1 MAWGL
6 VMESIGDT
14 LRNARLRRGID
25 LEQVVAATKI
35 RLHHLEAMEADQFE
49 RLPGGLF
56 ARSFLRQYAHLL
68 DLDEGELITSL
79 DQQFRVPDPA
89 PEQSLKPGFRRT
101 RHAPAFVWSML
112 ALASLAAFHFW
123 DSHRNRSLEA
133 GIRIGMSR
141 STGGASREAVAPA
154 PPPATPPP
162 ATPPPATLE
171 PQSQESGPMHVALTA
186 TEPVWVSVKWDG
198 GSTYTGTLD
207 AQQSREID
215 FASEMAVL
223 VGNAGGLRILLNGR
237 PVGPIGARGQVQS
250 LRLTSAGVRVV
261 PRTSASPSDE

>member
-1 MAWGL
+1 
-6 VMESIGDT
+6 MESIGDT

-56 ARSFLRQYAHLL
+56 ARSFLQQYARLL
-68 DLDEGELITSL
+68 DLDERALITSL
-79 DQQFRVPDPA
+79 DQQFKVPDPA
-89 PEQSLKPGFRRT
+89 PEQGLKPDVRPS
-101 RHAPAFVWSML
+101 RHAPAFVWMML
-112 ALASLAAFHFW
+112 ALASLAAFHLW
-123 DSHRNRSLEA
+123 DSYHNRSLEA
-133 GIRIGMSR
+133 GTRIGICP
-141 STGGASREAVAPA
+141 STGQASREAVAPA

-162 ATPPPATLE
+162 ATPQ

-198 GSTYTGTLD
+198 GSSYTGTLD
-207 AQQSREID
+207 VQQSREID

-250 LRLTSAGVRVV
+250 LRLTPAGVRFV
-261 PRTSASPSDE
+261 PRTSPSPSEE